1 MAYTGKTTALL
12 LTRAHTFK
20 RWVRTVD
27 WYQVGVLTVLL
38 ALAGVNAL
46 PQVLNR
52 LSAAF
57 NPPTVYVLV
66 QPTQALEVPPTSEP
80 IIIERLVV
88 ATPTALPA
96 PLASDPVV
104 AVEVPPAPAEAE
116 PTLSAPESAPAAIPP
131 PSIAQSA
138 PPAPPVGWGGG
149 SGIVIVIPTPG
160 LVDRAVGAVHDAVQ
174 NVTGP
179 PAPTMPPNGWGGGG
193 GKGW

>member
-12 LTRAHTFK
+12 FTRTQRLKVWA
-20 RWVRTVD
+20 RTVD
-27 WYQVGVLTVLL
+27 WYQVGALAVLL
-38 ALAGVNAL
+38 GFAGVNAL

-138 PPAPPVGWGGG
+138 PSAAPPVGWGGG
-149 SGIVIVIPTPG
+149 SGIVIPTPG